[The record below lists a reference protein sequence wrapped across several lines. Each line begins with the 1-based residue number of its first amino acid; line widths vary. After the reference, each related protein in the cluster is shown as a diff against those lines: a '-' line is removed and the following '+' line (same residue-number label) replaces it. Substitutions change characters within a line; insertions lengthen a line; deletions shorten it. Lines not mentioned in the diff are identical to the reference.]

1 MLRLLSRLSAGAL
14 VLALLACS
22 TPAAAPARPGGSAPP
37 APAGAAGTSAP
48 AASAPAKP
56 AASAPT
62 AAPPRR
68 KIEYGLVNFSAFYWP
83 IYVGLDQ
90 GFFDREALD
99 VETTETRSGT
109 DGLSAMAGGSLDVI
123 TTNSEVV
130 VLAQMRGADAIGI
143 AGFNNKASY
152 SLMVQPEIQRIAD
165 LKGKTLGASALRTG
179 EVVFMKALLRKYGL
193 SESDYSLVVA
203 GASRNRVTSMT
214 TKQID
219 GTVMPPPD
227 NYRLEDMGI
236 KRLAEVN
243 EAVPEYQFQFLAA
256 MRNWAQSHQD
266 ETVRFLR
273 AYVNSLHW
281 LYDPA
286 NKPQAV
292 AVLQQR
298 MQLSEDYARR
308 TYEQWIEQ
316 EKFFPHDGEAPE
328 NGLKAME
335 DMLVETGEATTP
347 LPPRDKYLDFK
358 YLEMARA
365 R

>member
-1 MLRLLSRLSAGAL
+1 MRRRLGPVCAGAL
-14 VLALLACS
+14 ALALLACN
-22 TPAAAPARPGGSAPP
+22 TPAAAPAKPTVG
-37 APAGAAGTSAP
+37 AP
-48 AASAPAKP
+48 AASAPATGVPGANAAPGSAP
-56 AASAPT
+56 AASGQATAP
-62 AAPPRR
+62 ARR
-68 KIEYGLVNFSAFYWP
+68 KVEYGLVNFSAFYWP
-83 IYVGLDQ
+83 IYIGLDE
-90 GFFDREALD
+90 GFFNREALD
-99 VETTETRSGT
+99 VETTETRSGS
-109 DGLSAMAGGSLDVI
+109 DGLAAMAGGSLDVI

-130 VLAQMRGADAIGI
+130 VLAQLRGADAIGI

-152 SLMVQPEIQRIAD
+152 SVMVQPEIQQVAD

-179 EVVFMKALLRKYGL
+179 EVVFLKALLRKYGL
-193 SESDYSLVVA
+193 TDNDYSLVVA
-203 GASRNRVTSMT
+203 GASRNRVTAMT

-227 NYRLEDMGI
+227 NYRLEDAGI
-236 KRLAEVN
+236 RRLAEVN

-256 MRNWAQSHQD
+256 MRNWAQGHPD

-286 NKPQAV
+286 NKAR
-292 AVLQQR
+292 AEAILQQR

-316 EKFFPHDGEAPE
+316 EKFFPLDGEAPAA
-328 NGLKAME
+328 GLKAME

-347 LPPRDKYLDFK
+347 LPPREKYLDFK

-365 R
+365 Q

>member
-1 MLRLLSRLSAGAL
+1 VGAL
-14 VLALLACS
+14 ALALVACS
-22 TPAAAPARPGGSAPP
+22 TPAAAPAKPTG
-37 APAGAAGTSAP
+37 SAP
-48 AASAPAKP
+48 AAPATSGAAPSASASAPAANGSGSGAPAGSAP
-56 AASAPT
+56 AAAP
-62 AAPPRR
+62 ARR
-68 KIEYGLVNFSAFYWP
+68 TIQYGLVNFSAFYWP
-83 IYVGLDQ
+83 IYVGLDK

-109 DGLSAMAGGSLDVI
+109 DGMSAMAGGSLDVI

-130 VLAQMRGADAIGI
+130 VLAQTHGADAIGI

-152 SLMVQPEIQRIAD
+152 SLMVQPEIQRITD

-193 SESDYSLVVA
+193 TENDYSLVVA
-203 GASRNRVTSMT
+203 GASRNRVTAMS

-256 MRNWAQSHQD
+256 MRNWAQGHQD

-292 AVLQQR
+292 AVLQER
-298 MQLSEDYARR
+298 MQLTDDYARR
-308 TYEQWIEQ
+308 AYEQWIEQ
-316 EKFFPHDGEAPE
+316 EQFFPHDGEAPDG
-328 NGLKAME
+328 GLKAME
-335 DMLVETGEATTP
+335 DMLVDTGEATPP
-347 LPPRDKYLDFK
+347 LPARDKYLDFK
-358 YLEMARA
+358 YLELAKA
-365 R
+365 Q